1 MTKFNEFLLK
11 RNVKYKTI
19 TAKARY
25 KLIDTSIKIF
35 VISISIYIY
44 IYIYFFFIAAGDDGC
59 SFTKNPD
66 RNVFVIA
73 GNDIELE
80 WILAVDLTKYPNS
93 IVRIKQPED
102 RILYGV
108 LIKTNEDFAQP
119 VLLQKPFS
127 KRIKWT
133 GNTTQNKLSFLFSN
147 VTRDLAL
154 KYFIDFAS
162 CGQSVS
168 QTMELHVL
176 GK

>member
-1 MTKFNEFLLK
+1 MIKFNEFLLK

-35 VISISIYIY
+35 VISISIYI
-44 IYIYFFFIAAGDDGC
+44 FFFIAAGDDGC

-80 WILAVDLTKYPNS
+80 WILAVDLTKYPS
-93 IVRIKQPED
+93 SFVRIKQPED

>member
-1 MTKFNEFLLK
+1 M
-11 RNVKYKTI
+11 
-19 TAKARY
+19 
-25 KLIDTSIKIF
+25 
-35 VISISIYIY
+35 
-44 IYIYFFFIAAGDDGC
+44 
-59 SFTKNPD
+59 
-66 RNVFVIA
+66 IA

-80 WILAVDLTKYPNS
+80 WILAVDLTIYPNS
-93 IVRIKQPED
+93 IVRIKQPAD

-108 LIKTNEDFAQP
+108 LIKTNTYFADP

-168 QTMELHVL
+168 QTVELHVF
-176 GK
+176 GKWTL